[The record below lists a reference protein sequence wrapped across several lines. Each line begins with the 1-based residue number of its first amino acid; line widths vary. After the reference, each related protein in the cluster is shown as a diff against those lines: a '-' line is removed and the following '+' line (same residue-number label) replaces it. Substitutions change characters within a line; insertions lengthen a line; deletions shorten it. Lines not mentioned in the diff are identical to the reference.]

1 MMGWMVYMI
10 CAPSLRI
17 KTPVET
23 THALSLPG
31 VMAHLL
37 WAAFP
42 KKIISRKGAEAQRG
56 GQHFRKKT
64 TVRVSADYWFRRE
77 YGLGWLGWYL

>member
-1 MMGWMVYMI
+1 MVDGMVYMI
-10 CAPSLRI
+10 CAPPLRI

-37 WAAFP
+37 WAVFLE
-42 KKIISRKGAEAQRG
+42 KK
-56 GQHFRKKT
+56 
-64 TVRVSADYWFRRE
+64 
-77 YGLGWLGWYL
+77 

>member
-1 MMGWMVYMI
+1 MVAVWIRIYGILGFTGLWEMMCWMVYMI
-10 CAPSLRI
+10 CAPPFRI

-31 VMAHLL
+31 VIAHHY

-42 KKIISRKGAEAQRG
+42 KKIISRKDARPQRE
-56 GQHFRKKT
+56 
-64 TVRVSADYWFRRE
+64 RR
-77 YGLGWLGWYL
+77 YFS